1 VSGGKAFA
9 HLQVELL
16 PQVLFPLSQQGYPLF
31 KQTPPC
37 GALVERR
44 KNLSTA
50 NHERISSGT

>member
-1 VSGGKAFA
+1 MTLA
-9 HLQVELL
+9 
-16 PQVLFPLSQQGYPLF
+16 QVLFPPTQQGYPLF
-31 KQTPPC
+31 KQTPPY